1 LEEEAMDLKRMIRT
15 VPDFPKKGI
24 MFRDITTLI
33 RDGRALDE
41 TATLLAERFRAKRP
55 EIVLGIESRGF
66 IIGAAV
72 AVKLGVGF
80 APVRKK
86 GKLPAETIRAEYS
99 LEYGTDC
106 VEIHADALR
115 RGQRVLLIDDLIA
128 TGGTAEAAA
137 RLVEQAGGTVVGC
150 GFLIDLAFLKGAAK
164 LKKYDV
170 YSLIQYDS
178 E

>member
-1 LEEEAMDLKRMIRT
+1 MDLKGLIRT

-24 MFRDITTLI
+24 MFRDITTLVQN
-33 RDGRALDE
+33 GAALDE
-41 TATLLAERFRAKRP
+41 AATRLAERFRAKRP

-66 IIGAAV
+66 IIGTAV
-72 AVKLGVGF
+72 ALKLGVGF

-86 GKLPAETIRAEYS
+86 GKLPAKTIRAEYA

-106 VEIHADALR
+106 VEMHADAIA

-137 RLVEQAGGTVVGC
+137 LLLEKIGARILEVNFVIE
-150 GFLIDLAFLKGAAK
+150 LAFLKGREK
-164 LKKYDV
+164 LKRFPV
-170 YSLIQYDS
+170 RSLVTY
-178 E
+178 